1 MSFQLVFHFNGE
13 LISTYRTFLSLI
25 DLLTH
30 LITISLG
37 QYYGHFQFH
46 IYLLLYMMTEELTLR
61 LREIL
66 MSETNKNI
74 SIKTCCLSIHPDG
87 FLQICLSTLHLNA
100 MDFLTAVLLEILSK
114 GTCQS
119 L

>member
-1 MSFQLVFHFNGE
+1 
-13 LISTYRTFLSLI
+13 
-25 DLLTH
+25 
-30 LITISLG
+30 
-37 QYYGHFQFH
+37 
-46 IYLLLYMMTEELTLR
+46 MTEELTLR
-61 LREIL
+61 MREIV
-66 MSETNKNI
+66 MSETKKNI